1 MEIFLSSMDDGQVLD
16 AILRWFGHRPFRV
29 RDLTDEMVEE
39 LTPLLLGAGE
49 TRIGQRT
56 AIGRR
61 LSRLDGRRFSTDDD
75 RRAVFI
81 MNERARGN
89 KAGTYQIQEVQFD

>member
-1 MEIFLSSMDDGQVLD
+1 MDDGQVLD
-16 AILRWFGHRPFRV
+16 VILRWFGYRPFKV

-39 LTPLLLGAGE
+39 LTPLMMGAGE

-56 AIGRR
+56 VIGRR
-61 LSRLDGRRFSTDDD
+61 LSGLDGRRFSTDDN

-81 MNERARGN
+81 VSERAGGSR
-89 KAGTYQIQEVQFD
+89 AGTYQIQEVRVY